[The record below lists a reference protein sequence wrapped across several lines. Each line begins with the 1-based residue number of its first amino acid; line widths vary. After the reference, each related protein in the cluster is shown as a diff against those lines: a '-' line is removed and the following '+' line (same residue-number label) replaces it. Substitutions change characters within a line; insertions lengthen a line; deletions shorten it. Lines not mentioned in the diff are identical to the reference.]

1 MLWMMGPGKES
12 VVFGQFFGQDENL
25 LRIEAISNVRPGEAV
40 LLALLVYYW
49 V

>member
-1 MLWMMGPGKES
+1 MLWIMGPGKES
-12 VVFGQFFGQDENL
+12 VLFGQFFCQDENL
-25 LRIEAISNVRPGEAV
+25 LRVEDISNVRPGVSV